1 MKILIDTCILSE
13 VRHPS
18 GNPIVKK
25 ALSSHDEENLF
36 LSVLTLGEI
45 AKGIFLLSSSS
56 KKTNLIDWLNGLET
70 QFSDRILPIDRE
82 TALMWGEMTARAK
95 TEGRIIPVSDGLIAA
110 TALRYGLHVMTCNAR
125 HFDGTGAFIIDPN
138 TREKAENK

>member
-18 GNPIVKK
+18 GNPAVKK
-25 ALSSHDEENLF
+25 TLSSYKEENLF

-45 AKGIFLLSSSS
+45 AKGIFLLPPSF
-56 KKTNLIDWLNGLET
+56 KKTSLIDWLNGLET

-95 TEGRIIPVSDGLIAA
+95 GEGRIIPVSDGLIAA
-110 TALRYGLHVMTCNAR
+110 TALRYGLHVMTCNMR
-125 HFDGTGAFIIDPN
+125 HFEGTGTFVIDPN
-138 TREKAENK
+138 VGKKAKNG